1 MRKKNAIFSEVITS
15 LGIEYLLQYWKN
27 LFQHF
32 SVCQCLWLQKLEA
45 WLCLAMEILR
55 TKFACDEFLSCC
67 FIQGL
72 MSQVATA
79 CYHHPPMIL
88 LQYSWNSLRGV
99 FKESKRFSLRISIF
113 KHLIKFF
120 CEKSQLQLLL
130 IIQGIEK

>member
-15 LGIEYLLQYWKN
+15 LGIEYLAILEEPIST
-27 LFQHF
+27 FF
-32 SVCQCLWLQKLEA
+32 GVSVLMTTKVRALTLSCHGN
-45 WLCLAMEILR
+45 LR

-88 LQYSWNSLRGV
+88 LQYS
-99 FKESKRFSLRISIF
+99 
-113 KHLIKFF
+113 
-120 CEKSQLQLLL
+120 
-130 IIQGIEK
+130 